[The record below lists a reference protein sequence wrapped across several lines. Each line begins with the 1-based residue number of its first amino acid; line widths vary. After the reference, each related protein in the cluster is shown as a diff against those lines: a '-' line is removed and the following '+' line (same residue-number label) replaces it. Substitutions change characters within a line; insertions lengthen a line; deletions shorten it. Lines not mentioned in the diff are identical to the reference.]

1 MKTQQTGKGLWA
13 RRTAWVW
20 VVMLAAALSAGLAGA
35 TAPGTRG
42 GTRQDL
48 PVSITGG
55 QSLTNEALLDSL
67 QRTAFNYFWYQA
79 NPVNGL
85 IRDRS
90 QAGSPCSIA
99 AQGFGITAI
108 CIGIE
113 HGWVTR
119 EAGRARIKLG
129 MQTLW
134 NGAQGPGASGVNG
147 YKGLFYHFL
156 DMNSGNRTWNC
167 ELSTID
173 TALLMAGVL
182 DAKQYFHTND
192 PGDVEIRAL
201 ADSLYLRVDW
211 NWSRNSGPAIRMGWT
226 PETGF
231 NTFGNWIGYNEAM
244 ILYILAIGSPTYP
257 VPASTWNTWTNGYWW
272 ATYYGQSYL
281 IFPPLFGHQ
290 YSHCWIDF
298 RGIPDAYMAA
308 RGLDYFENS
317 RRATYAARSYCIAN
331 PYGRAAYGENMW
343 GLTASDDPGGYLAHG
358 APPAQNDNGT
368 ITPTA
373 AASSIAFAPEI
384 VLPCLHHMYDNW
396 GWVLWGKYG
405 FKDAINPTVIWVAQ
419 DWLGIDQG
427 PIIIMI
433 ENYLNGSVWDRYM
446 RNPQVVQGL
455 KLAGFQNVS
464 AAPQPGPGRLTGIE
478 LDQNSPNPFHGST
491 VISFRVAQAGPV
503 TLKMYDLRGRL
514 VRHVD
519 AEAAADDL
527 QQITLDVA
535 GLPSGVYAYSLES
548 HGRKEWKRCIV
559 VK

>member
-1 MKTQQTGKGLWA
+1 MMTQHTGNGGWV

-20 VVMLAAALSAGLAGA
+20 IVALAMALGAGLAGA
-35 TAPGTRG
+35 TAAGGRG
-42 GTRQDL
+42 GTRDQL
-48 PVSITGG
+48 PVTITGG

-90 QAGSPCSIA
+90 QVGSPCSIA

-119 EAGRARIKLG
+119 EVGRARIKLG

-134 NGAQGPGASGVNG
+134 NGAQGPGAAGVNG

-156 DMNSGNRTWNC
+156 DINSGNRTWTC

-182 DAKQYFHTND
+182 DAKQYFHTSD

-201 ADSLYLRVDW
+201 ADSLYRRVDW
-211 NWSRNSGPAIRMGWT
+211 NWSRNNGPAIRMGWK

-244 ILYILAIGSPTYP
+244 ILYVLALGSPTYP
-257 VPASTWNTWTNGYWW
+257 VPASTWNTWTSGYGW

-308 RGLDYFENS
+308 RGIDYFENS

-331 PYGRAAYGENMW
+331 PYGHSEYGENLW

-384 VLPCLHHMYDNW
+384 VLPCLHNMYDNW

-405 FKDAINPTVIWVAQ
+405 FKDAFNPTVIWAGT

-446 RNPQVVQGL
+446 QNPQVAQGL

-464 AAPQPGPGRLTGIE
+464 AAPQPGPGRLTGID

-491 VISFRVAQAGPV
+491 VISFRVAQSGPV
-503 TLKMYDLRGRL
+503 SLKLYDLRGRL
-514 VRHVD
+514 VRHVE
-519 AEAAADDL
+519 AEATADDL
-527 QQITLDVA
+527 QQITLDGR
-535 GLPSGVYAYSLES
+535 GLPSGAYAYSLES